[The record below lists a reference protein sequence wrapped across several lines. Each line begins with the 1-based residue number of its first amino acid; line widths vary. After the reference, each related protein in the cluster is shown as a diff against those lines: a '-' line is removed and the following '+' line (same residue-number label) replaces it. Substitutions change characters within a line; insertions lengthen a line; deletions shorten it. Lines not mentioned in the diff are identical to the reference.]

1 MQSLDFDEMTDTE
14 RKVAIFLDEL
24 KLQWFYEA
32 PVFLYDNEDRPR
44 VWTPDFYLPK
54 LGMHIEVWNSEQASS
69 EYREKA
75 YKKNG
80 YNVVFVHTYKEENQW
95 KNFLI
100 SRITAIELQR
110 HAQVM
115 DMLLGKSL
123 K

>member
-1 MQSLDFDEMTDTE
+1 
-14 RKVAIFLDEL
+14 
-24 KLQWFYEA
+24 
-32 PVFLYDNEDRPR
+32 
-44 VWTPDFYLPK
+44 
-54 LGMHIEVWNSEQASS
+54 MHIEVWNSEERSP

-80 YNVVFVHTYKEENQW
+80 YYVIFVHTYKEECQW

-100 SRITAIELQR
+100 SRITTIEEQR

-123 K
+123 SHFEKWNLIFVCSLS